1 MQNALYYLIP
11 VLIWGST
18 WFAIKF
24 QLGVVPPQ
32 LSVAYRF
39 LLASVLLFAFIKVR
53 KLPLKFSRRD
63 HAFMALQGL
72 LLFSINY
79 FLVYLSELY
88 ISSGLAAILF
98 STLIVLN
105 VLFARLFL
113 GTPIQIRVLVGAFMG
128 LSGIA
133 LIFAP
138 EVASFNFQ
146 GGTGLGLAL
155 AMLSAATASL
165 GNLASARNQQHNIP
179 VIQANAF
186 GMAYGSALMFIVA
199 WVSGVE
205 LSFDTSPS
213 YVISLLYLALFGSVI
228 AFGAYLTLLGRIGA
242 GKAAYTMILFPVVAL
257 LLSTFFEGM
266 AWSLPQLGGVALVFA
281 GNGLVAIKRSSS

>member
-1 MQNALYYLIP
+1 MQNVLYYLIP
-11 VLIWGST
+11 ILIWGST

-24 QLGVVPPQ
+24 QLGMVPPQ
-32 LSVAYRF
+32 LSVAYRS
-39 LLASVLLFAFIKVR
+39 LLASVLLFVFIKLR

-79 FLVYLSELY
+79 FLVYQSELY

-98 STLIVLN
+98 STLIMLN

-113 GTPIQIRVLVGAFMG
+113 RTPIQLRVLIGAVIG

-138 EVASFNFQ
+138 EVASFNLQ
-146 GGTGLGLAL
+146 GGAGSGLAL

-165 GNLASARNQQHNIP
+165 GNIASARNQQHNIP

-186 GMAYGSALMFIVA
+186 GMAYGSAFMFIVA
-199 WVSGVE
+199 WASGAE
-205 LSFDTSPS
+205 LSFDPSPS

-228 AFGAYLTLLGRIGA
+228 AFGAYLTLLGRIGV

-266 AWSLPQLGGVALVFA
+266 TWSLPQLGGVALVLT